1 MNTENDAG
9 LGLLRLIIDRRRVST
24 VARGD
29 GDTGKEDQE
38 EKDLCERIK
47 VCQDQGQ

>member
-9 LGLLRLIIDRRRVST
+9 LGLLRLIIDRRTVST

-29 GDTGKEDQE
+29 GDTGKQDQE